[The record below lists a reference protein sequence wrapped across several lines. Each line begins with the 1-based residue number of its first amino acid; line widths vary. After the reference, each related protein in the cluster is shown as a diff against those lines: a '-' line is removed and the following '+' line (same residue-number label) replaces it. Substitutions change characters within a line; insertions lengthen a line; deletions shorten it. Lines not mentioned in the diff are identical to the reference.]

1 VSAQRGVD
9 VAKVAALEGAECD
22 DCGMPDHACECYM
35 FDRDDDALDDDFCE
49 CGVWPCSCADSWD
62 DEWDEEWDR
71 DWRYDYA
78 EADDDAYWRGE
89 LRAQLRDRSCGSCG
103 RNHDTYV
110 CFAWR
115 DGDVHLARAF
125 LPPDE
130 RGHIREESCP
140 DCRNLWPWCSCAGEP
155 LTAPALEEDAP
166 RPWEALRR
174 QLDAIEAERRGRP

>member
-1 VSAQRGVD
+1 MSAQRGVD

-49 CGVWPCSCADSWD
+49 CGVWPCSCA
-62 DEWDEEWDR
+62 
-71 DWRYDYA
+71 
-78 EADDDAYWRGE
+78 GK
-89 LRAQLRDRSCGSCG
+89 
-103 RNHDTYV
+103 
-110 CFAWR
+110 
-115 DGDVHLARAF
+115 
-125 LPPDE
+125 
-130 RGHIREESCP
+130 
-140 DCRNLWPWCSCAGEP
+140 P